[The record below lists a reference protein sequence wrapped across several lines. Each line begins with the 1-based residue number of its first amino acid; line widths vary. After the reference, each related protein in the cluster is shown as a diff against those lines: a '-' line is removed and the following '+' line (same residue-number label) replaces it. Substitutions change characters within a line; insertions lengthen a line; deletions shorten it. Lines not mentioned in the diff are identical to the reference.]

1 MNARAALAFAST
13 IALLTTAAS
22 CRKKDSPP
30 LAPAGTFP
38 SGCTVAA
45 NLERRGLGQLGSLAD
60 SLFVAPGGT
69 LIPDGLDFRQA
80 VEHIRLCRFA
90 PDPSVGDM
98 SVLFMSGSIPGDIL
112 ERIAARRAD
121 LARESV
127 AGVPA
132 LGGGRLW
139 MAHRGPATTA
149 GELVV
154 TTSRAQLRRALTD
167 PTATYAL
174 DPAASFSIVLEPSE
188 ITRLLISRR
197 NGEEAS
203 PLTSVHQVRASL
215 SPSGTVL
222 DVRLMVGDE
231 DVSRRLVYS
240 LQSAV
245 GGMLRRFR
253 PETEHIPSIDLR
265 VESGDVVGR
274 VEFPAQGLTA
284 MTAKLAAAWAKQPR
298 SPR

>member
-22 CRKKDSPP
+22 CRKKDSPTP
-30 LAPAGTFP
+30 LLAAVGSFP
-38 SGCTVAA
+38 SGCAVAA
-45 NLERRGLGQLGSLAD
+45 TLERRGLGQLGSLAD

-132 LGGGRLW
+132 LGGGHLW
-139 MAHRGPATTA
+139 MAHRGPATTG

-154 TTSRAQLRRALTD
+154 TTSRAQLQRALTD

-174 DPAASFSIVLEPSE
+174 DPAASFSIVLEPTE
-188 ITRLLISRR
+188 ITRLLVSRR

-203 PLTSVHQVRASL
+203 P
-215 SPSGTVL
+215 
-222 DVRLMVGDE
+222 
-231 DVSRRLVYS
+231 
-240 LQSAV
+240 
-245 GGMLRRFR
+245 
-253 PETEHIPSIDLR
+253 
-265 VESGDVVGR
+265 
-274 VEFPAQGLTA
+274 
-284 MTAKLAAAWAKQPR
+284 
-298 SPR
+298 